1 MLPISLTPAADEVLD
16 RLTGCWSQ
24 APQCFHSLVPLRME
38 LMGLC
43 SLPLETACC
52 SPLAANSQV
61 EPGIFTGTT
70 QVIGVQA
77 VYGYGRHCWEQGHES
92 VEHR

>member
-1 MLPISLTPAADEVLD
+1 MMPISLSPEADEVLD
-16 RLTGCWSQ
+16 LLAGRRPPDVERFRRLV
-24 APQCFHSLVPLRME
+24 ALRME